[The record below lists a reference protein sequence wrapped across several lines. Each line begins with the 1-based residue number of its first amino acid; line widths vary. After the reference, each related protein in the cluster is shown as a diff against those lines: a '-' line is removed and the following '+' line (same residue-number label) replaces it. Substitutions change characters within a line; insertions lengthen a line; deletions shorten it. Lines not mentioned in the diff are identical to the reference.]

1 MRQLFRG
8 PKARGTTNLA
18 TLHSMSTARDEV
30 WKLWSLPALPALHG
44 AIAASAQ
51 QAASAVDAA
60 AELSPQLRQEFTAAI
75 LFRLAEAKLF
85 AGDPMAAEEVLQ
97 AIGSATP
104 NESPWRYAAGV
115 RACRVAMRRG
125 QHELAQSALITAA
138 QNMPTHQALAAL
150 TADMVGSDAHAWRCA
165 VLELGIA
172 IAEFEIQQTEP
183 DRAAL
188 DALRALQTM
197 PTLDAG
203 RDQLFTIRQL
213 LTAAAF
219 TDGDANAAS
228 VALRANIKFAHAEHS
243 PADEI
248 EARLA
253 LIGVLVEQGGAVN
266 LAEAARHAQQA
277 RDAALAIADARP
289 ELHMAALVA
298 QAAVLERTGRR
309 AGALDRCVEVATHA
323 ATQGNIHQY
332 VAAVGMMAEMYTR
345 SGDIASAFR
354 TLAESNHAL
363 SEATGSSTVQ
373 LFRPFMQRLQ
383 EQAGIERLRKV
394 TADVA
399 AANELFA
406 IT

>member
-1 MRQLFRG
+1 
-8 PKARGTTNLA
+8 
-18 TLHSMSTARDEV
+18 MSTARDEV

-44 AIAASAQ
+44 AIAAGA
-51 QAASAVDAA
+51 QAAAAAVDA
-60 AELSPQLRQEFTAAI
+60 AELSPQQRQELTAAV

-85 AGDPMAAEEVLQ
+85 AGDPIAAEQALQ
-97 AIGSATP
+97 AIGSAT
-104 NESPWRYAAGV
+104 NNGSAWRYAAGI

-125 QHELAQSALITAA
+125 QQELAQSALITAA
-138 QNMPTHQALAAL
+138 QNMPAHQALVAL
-150 TADMVGSDAHAWRCA
+150 NADLVGSDAHAWRCA

-172 IAEFEIQQTEP
+172 IAEFEIQQSEP

-197 PTLDAG
+197 PSLDEA

-213 LTAAAF
+213 VTAAAF
-219 TDGDANAAS
+219 TDGDAATAS
-228 VALRANIKFAHAEHS
+228 TALRANVKLAHAVHS
-243 PADEI
+243 TADEI

-266 LAEAARHAQQA
+266 FAEAARHAQQA
-277 RDAALAIADARP
+277 RDAALAIAVERP

-309 AGALDRCVEVATHA
+309 AGALDRCVEVATEA
-323 ATQGNIHQY
+323 AKQGNAHQY
-332 VAAVGMMAEMYTR
+332 VAAVGMMAEMYAR
-345 SGDIASAFR
+345 SGDITSAFR

-363 SEATGSSTVQ
+363 SQATGSATAH
-373 LFRPFMQRLQ
+373 LFRPYMLRLQ
-383 EQAGIERLRKV
+383 EQIGIERLRQV

-399 AANELFA
+399 AANELLA